1 MGFLLTG
8 SSVVRCPH
16 GGTMYCQTRHAQT
29 IFIDNYPVWVL
40 DDNYRIEGC
49 PIGKF
54 CCREV
59 RWFNGSPTK
68 YLYGSPILTSD
79 SIGSCFDNGSGQN
92 GRTEIVSHQQKVM
105 DGE

>member
-8 SSVVRCPH
+8 SSDVRCPH
-16 GGTMYCQTRHAQT
+16 GGTMRCDSKHSQTH
-29 IFIDNYPVWVL
+29 FIDNYPIWVE

-59 RWFNGSPTK
+59 RWSGGSPTK
-68 YLYGSPILTSD
+68 YLYNSRILIDS
-79 SIGSCFDNGSGQN
+79 SIGSCYDFGSGQT
-92 GRTEIVSHQQKVM
+92 GRAVIVSHQTKVA